1 MIASLKGLISHI
13 EESAIILEVGGVGY
27 RVFCLSRD
35 IPALAKLS
43 GTEATLYTYQY
54 IRETVMELYGFRTQD
69 DERMFQTLIGISGI
83 GPKGAM
89 GVLSAAPLDVLRRA
103 IASGDM
109 SVLTRVSG
117 IGKKIAQKII
127 VELKDKFADEWG
139 NASEGIRQDTDVVE
153 ALIGLGYS
161 RPEAQRAVGHI
172 VQDIPTVEE
181 KIKAALKFLGK
192 S

>member
-1 MIASLKGLISHI
+1 
-13 EESAIILEVGGVGY
+13 
-27 RVFCLSRD
+27 
-35 IPALAKLS
+35 
-43 GTEATLYTYQY
+43 
-54 IRETVMELYGFRTQD
+54 
-69 DERMFQTLIGISGI
+69 
-83 GPKGAM
+83 M